1 MNAAVLQLVETAA
14 GCRAAAAA
22 APVAAAAGCSGQLHT
37 PAGASCCSRCR
48 SQPRPPPPGIQHQV
62 LPIVIAAPRNLYH
75 YAVTAADG
83 WRCGVKTAAGSL
95 PRCTAAH
102 SAPARLVTFLLSLLY
117 LGRGRAGLGRGRAT
131 GLLLSLD
138 FLSSRLGV
146 FMLSAI

>member
-1 MNAAVLQLVETAA
+1 MLQCCSWWRLQPGAGPQLQLHRQQLLQAAVASCTHRPVP
-14 GCRAAAAA
+14 AAAAA
-22 APVAAAAGCSGQLHT
+22 AGPILSL
-37 PAGASCCSRCR
+37 
-48 SQPRPPPPGIQHQV
+48 PPPGIQHQV

-131 GLLLSLD
+131 GLLMSLD